1 MLSDINLQNPTIR
14 RMVILQLGITV
25 GFAIIAGII
34 SGEHGAV
41 SAVLGGLTNVFA
53 SVIFVF
59 VANVG
64 LRTANRLG
72 QTGMWPLLRAE
83 LVKLVFIV
91 IQLGLIIKFGDAVG
105 VAGDAPHQRRSQK
118 SELTETAHFRSKPYG
133 QLSDTN
139 ADRIH
144 PAPPD

>member
-14 RMVILQLGITV
+14 RMVLLQLGITV

-34 SGEHGAV
+34 SGEHAAV

-83 LVKLVFIV
+83 LVKLVFIA
-91 IQLGLIIKFGDAVG
+91 IQLGLIIKFYEKVSFGALFATFLVTLLAWRAMLLT
-105 VAGDAPHQRRSQK
+105 AGSSPNK
-118 SELTETAHFRSKPYG
+118 
-133 QLSDTN
+133 QLN
-139 ADRIH
+139 
-144 PAPPD
+144 